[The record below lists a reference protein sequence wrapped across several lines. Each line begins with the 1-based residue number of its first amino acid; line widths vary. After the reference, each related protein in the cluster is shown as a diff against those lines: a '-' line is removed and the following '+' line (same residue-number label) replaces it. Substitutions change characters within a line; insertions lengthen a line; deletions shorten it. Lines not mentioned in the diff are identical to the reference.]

1 MMRNLSPEEQL
12 RGGNKPWERKFEGE
26 IPDRTNRNSV
36 YVRSEINGALEI
48 DDKLN
53 GFFSFVSD
61 FSGFFRVFYMVN
73 IWLVICLFLG

>member
-53 GFFSFVSD
+53 GIFLLYRIFQSFLH
-61 FSGFFRVFYMVN
+61 G
-73 IWLVICLFLG
+73 